1 VTAGSPV
8 FNRENQRV
16 LCGNLTQIKPVQ
28 PYPALILQRKNDRA
42 LVVADLHIG
51 WERLLSKRGV
61 HVPPQTPKI
70 KNTLLRLIK
79 ECKPTQV
86 IFLGDVKDA
95 IAKMEMEEWRDI
107 PEFFEDIQ
115 KRVPDLQVVLGN
127 HDGNLEPLLPENVKI
142 IPSTGFSFGD
152 VGLFHGHA
160 WPAPE
165 LLECR
170 SLISGHVHP
179 TVLIRDPMGFRMTRQ
194 VLVKAPCDGMQLA
207 KSLLD
212 RLGAKR
218 DGNELSAVLEEQY
231 KVKVRVSQLF
241 IMPSFNQFL
250 GGRPI
255 NERKRGKKESGA
267 YIGPILR
274 SGCVNMDEAEVYLLD
289 GTFMGTVDQLK
300 SFS

>member
-1 VTAGSPV
+1 
-8 FNRENQRV
+8 
-16 LCGNLTQIKPVQ
+16 LTQIKTVQ
-28 PYPALILQRKNDRA
+28 PYPALILQKKHDRA

-70 KNTLLRLIK
+70 RNMLLRLIK
-79 ECKPTQV
+79 ESKPTQV

-95 IAKMEMEEWRDI
+95 IAKVEMEEWRDI

-115 KRVPDLQVVLGN
+115 ERVPHLQVVLGN

-142 IPSTGFSFGD
+142 VPSTGISFGD

-179 TVLIRDPMGFRMTRQ
+179 TVLIRDPMGFRMTKQ
-194 VLVKAPCDGMQLA
+194 VLVKAPCDGMRLA
-207 KSLLD
+207 RSLLNH
-212 RLGAKR
+212 LGTKK
-218 DGNELSAVLEEQY
+218 DGNNLSAVLEEQH
-231 KVKVRVSQLF
+231 KVKVKVSQLF

-250 GGRPI
+250 GGRPV
-255 NERKRGKKESGA
+255 NERRRTKKESDA
-267 YIGPILR
+267 FIGPILR

-300 SFS
+300 ALS

>member
-1 VTAGSPV
+1 
-8 FNRENQRV
+8 
-16 LCGNLTQIKPVQ
+16 LTQIKPIQ
-28 PYPALILQRKNDRA
+28 PYPALLLQENHDRA
-42 LVVADLHIG
+42 LVVSDLHIG
-51 WERLLSKRGV
+51 WERLLSQRGV
-61 HVPPQTPKI
+61 HIPSQTPKI
-70 KNTLLRLIK
+70 KNTLLKLIK

-95 IAKMEMEEWRDI
+95 ITKVAMQEWKDI

-115 KRVPDLQVVLGN
+115 TEVSDIQVVLGN

-142 IPSTGFSFGD
+142 IPPTGVSFGD

-179 TVLIRDPMGFRMTRQ
+179 TVAIRDPMGFRMTRQ
-194 VLVKAPCDGMQLA
+194 VLVKAPCNGEQLA
-207 KSLLD
+207 KSLLSH
-212 RLGAKR
+212 LGIKM
-218 DGNELSAVLEEQY
+218 DTGLSGVLEEQY
-231 KVKVRVSQLF
+231 KVKVNVSQLF

-255 NERKRGKKESGA
+255 NERKRGKKKTGA
-267 YIGPILR
+267 FIGPILR
-274 SGCVNMDEAEVYLLD
+274 SGSVNIDDAEVYLLD
-289 GTFMGTVDQLK
+289 GTFLGTVDQLK
-300 SFS
+300 ALS